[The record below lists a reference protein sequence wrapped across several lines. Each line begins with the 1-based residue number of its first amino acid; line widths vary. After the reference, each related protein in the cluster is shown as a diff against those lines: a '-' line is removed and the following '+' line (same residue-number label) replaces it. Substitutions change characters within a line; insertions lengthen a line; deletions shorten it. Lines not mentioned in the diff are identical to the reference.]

1 MPDTIKEEYSADQTC
16 LQNSE
21 AAIHNEQ
28 LQDSQVVNESFYL
41 LCFNKMKYSKC
52 LLIWHPV
59 IQKSW

>member
-52 LLIWHPV
+52 LLI
-59 IQKSW
+59 